1 MDLDFRE
8 HFGSN
13 ITYFL
18 CYVINY
24 LYAERL
30 VTVLVPFHL
39 LPGTW
44 YAGHPHDYICV
55 ISRPVAG
62 HVMGIHMSSVALYA
76 GHLHCYTYVISCLI
90 FKNTP
95 GGLILHKLPVC
106 RKPQ

>member
-24 LYAERL
+24 LYAERP

-39 LPGTW
+39 LHGMQDTPVT
-44 YAGHPHDYICV
+44 
-55 ISRPVAG
+55 ISV
-62 HVMGIHMSSVALYA
+62 SSVALYA
-76 GHLHCYTYVISCLI
+76 GHVMGICHQLPSMQDTSIVIPMSS
-90 FKNTP
+90 
-95 GGLILHKLPVC
+95 VA
-106 RKPQ
+106 